1 MPTLNSAYEQYHLNH
16 SNFVEAYKM
25 VNEYVTELYRLPKQ
39 FLEET
44 EGAINA
50 VSAKH
55 FTPKSPSSNDKSLRV
70 VVEFM
75 DQLEEFTMSTISLF
89 NEHMKHI
96 EATEVY
102 MKKVI
107 VMDTQSN
114 GGKAPGFWA
123 EYASLTPEVT
133 GLMDGLKEIKV
144 KADDTLNWL
153 EKLEM
158 NWEEIQVKIKNA
170 A

>member
-1 MPTLNSAYEQYHLNH
+1 MPTLNAAYEQYHLNH

-55 FTPKSPSSNDKSLRV
+55 FTPKSPSSTDKSLRV

-107 VMDTQSN
+107 VMDSQAS
-114 GGKAPGFWA
+114 KAPAALA
-123 EYASLTPEVT
+123 EYVNLTPEVNK
-133 GLMDGLKEIKV
+133 LMDGLKEIKV

-153 EKLEM
+153 ERLEL
-158 NWEEIQVKIKNA
+158 NWEEIQVKIKSA